1 MTKLEEALGRLGN
14 LELDKNTDDIIN
26 YLENNKEKIVIEKQ
40 EFSLTDII
48 SFAKNP
54 SLILEK
60 RQIEVADNGIKT
72 YHFNK
77 KFIDL
82 VSKHM
87 SSSISS
93 LTIPASYFNKNS
105 VFKYPNLE
113 ELNLNIN
120 KYDLFKI
127 DLKTMKQLLNQTKI
141 RKLDVDCYLDD
152 QVLLENCCGIKSF
165 MGSKLNMDGLNIN
178 SRNYQF
184 NPKVEGFVKKDGTG
198 VNEVLDLALKNK
210 TSDIEGIKIY
220 NNYKCG
226 YGNDKIDYQ
235 KYKKGS
241 IIEFGDTECQ
251 KDVKAIKIKNIEHIM
266 DVFDIVNSF
275 QERGFE
281 VEAIYL
287 FLENKTYDDMNLLR
301 QLDKKYDLKIKY
313 DGSLQVIDSNTF
325 VGMRD
330 SIDYYKD
337 GNIVCVG
344 YSQLL
349 SQILKETGVD
359 SYTISTSVPVGDD
372 VIGHERNVIVVDD
385 DKYDIHGNYVFD
397 VTWDSAKNITKCI
410 DSEGKNVLRSK
421 SSPIL
426 DTDQV
431 VKHYDNLVLYR
442 YFLISDNRYNSCFP
456 GEPYPD
462 FKYAEKISSSGE
474 TFDDDTLGSKE
485 LEQSKFIELLYNV
498 KLREGYSDAN
508 VEEEIEDIFDF
519 LGNYSKDDIK
529 KEIEKIINNNS
540 KQV

>member
-1 MTKLEEALGRLGN
+1 MIPR
-14 LELDKNTDDIIN
+14 
-26 YLENNKEKIVIEKQ
+26 
-40 EFSLTDII
+40 
-48 SFAKNP
+48 
-54 SLILEK
+54 
-60 RQIEVADNGIKT
+60 EVA
-72 YHFNK
+72 
-77 KFIDL
+77 
-82 VSKHM
+82 
-87 SSSISS
+87 
-93 LTIPASYFNKNS
+93 TI
-105 VFKYPNLE
+105 
-113 ELNLNIN
+113 I
-120 KYDLFKI
+120 
-127 DLKTMKQLLNQTKI
+127 
-141 RKLDVDCYLDD
+141 
-152 QVLLENCCGIKSF
+152 
-165 MGSKLNMDGLNIN
+165 
-178 SRNYQF
+178 
-184 NPKVEGFVKKDGTG
+184 
-198 VNEVLDLALKNK
+198 
-210 TSDIEGIKIY
+210 
-220 NNYKCG
+220 
-226 YGNDKIDYQ
+226 
-235 KYKKGS
+235 
-241 IIEFGDTECQ
+241 
-251 KDVKAIKIKNIEHIM
+251 
-266 DVFDIVNSF
+266 
-275 QERGFE
+275 
-281 VEAIYL
+281 
-287 FLENKTYDDMNLLR
+287 
-301 QLDKKYDLKIKY
+301 
-313 DGSLQVIDSNTF
+313 
-325 VGMRD
+325 
-330 SIDYYKD
+330 KD

-397 VTWDSAKNITKCI
+397 VTWDSAKNVTKCI

-474 TFDDDTLGSKE
+474 TFDDDTLCSKE

-498 KLREGYSDAN
+498 KLREGYSNAN

>member
-120 KYDLFKI
+120 KDDLFKI

-184 NPKVEGFVKKDGTG
+184 NPKVEGFVKNDGTG

-325 VGMRD
+325 V
-330 SIDYYKD
+330 
-337 GNIVCVG
+337 
-344 YSQLL
+344 
-349 SQILKETGVD
+349 
-359 SYTISTSVPVGDD
+359 
-372 VIGHERNVIVVDD
+372 
-385 DKYDIHGNYVFD
+385 F
-397 VTWDSAKNITKCI
+397 
-410 DSEGKNVLRSK
+410 
-421 SSPIL
+421 
-426 DTDQV
+426 
-431 VKHYDNLVLYR
+431 
-442 YFLISDNRYNSCFP
+442 
-456 GEPYPD
+456 
-462 FKYAEKISSSGE
+462 
-474 TFDDDTLGSKE
+474 
-485 LEQSKFIELLYNV
+485 
-498 KLREGYSDAN
+498 
-508 VEEEIEDIFDF
+508 
-519 LGNYSKDDIK
+519 
-529 KEIEKIINNNS
+529 
-540 KQV
+540 

>member
-48 SFAKNP
+48 SFSKNP

-120 KYDLFKI
+120 KDDLFKI

-266 DVFDIVNSF
+266 DVFDLVNSF

-337 GNIVCVG
+337 VINNSNSSNLEKIMLAYDIVKSFPYKERKDNLRIPREVATIIKDGNIVCVG

-372 VIGHERNVIVVDD
+372 VIGHERNVIVV
-385 DKYDIHGNYVFD
+385 
-397 VTWDSAKNITKCI
+397 
-410 DSEGKNVLRSK
+410 
-421 SSPIL
+421 
-426 DTDQV
+426 DQV